1 MKTKHT
7 EIERIFRLLGS
18 KSQLK
23 TLKSVELHVDK
34 ADGKDYTVVGVF
46 SYYNDENRIVTIK
59 FLDSRE

>member
-23 TLKSVELHVDK
+23 TLKEVNLRVDK
-34 ADGKDYTVVGVF
+34 ADGKDYTIVGMF
-46 SYYNDENRIVTIK
+46 SYYNDENRIVKIEFSNSK
-59 FLDSRE
+59 E